1 MSPRKGWAVVWGL
14 ACAVLGVAVM
24 ADLALAATA
33 ADFSLDLF
41 DGKRLALKDL
51 RGKAVV
57 VNFWAS
63 T

>member
-1 MSPRKGWAVVWGL
+1 MARRTGWALSVTLVCGALAVVALTGQ
-14 ACAVLGVAVM
+14 
-24 ADLALAATA
+24 ALAAGA

>member
-1 MSPRKGWAVVWGL
+1 MVRRRGWGLWIAPVAGVIAVVAL
-14 ACAVLGVAVM
+14 AGP
-24 ADLALAATA
+24 ALAAGA

-51 RGKAVV
+51 RGRAVV

>member
-1 MSPRKGWAVVWGL
+1 MGRGTAGALSVALVCGAIAVVALSGPGL
-14 ACAVLGVAVM
+14 AAG
-24 ADLALAATA
+24 A

-41 DGKRLALKDL
+41 DGKRLALKEL